1 MSIRY
6 SQLYRGINFR
16 LQPHLYRVGRGEEG
30 VLLVEPY
37 KSELLPHWRFQTP
50 EQALESAEKIY
61 AMYKEY
67 LRQGDFV
74 GMDMARKF
82 LQLGYSRSRRCVRR
96 RSSHRPE
103 HPTPQERGR
112 AERPDGPDQQK
123 AAAAAIFLGFYLR
136 VWEDPDYQRMKV
148 QHQKQL
154 RGVPR

>member
-6 SQLYRGINFR
+6 AQLYRGINFR

-61 AMYKEY
+61 AMYGEY
-67 LRQGDFV
+67 LGQGDFV

-82 LQLGYSRSRRCVRR
+82 LQLGYSRSKRGVHH
-96 RSSHRPE
+96 RSSRRLE
-103 HPTPQERGR
+103 RPTPQ
-112 AERPDGPDQQK
+112 ERPDGPDHQK
-123 AAAAAIFLGFYLR
+123 AAAATIFLGYYLR
-136 VWEDPDYQRMKV
+136 VREDPDYQRMKV
-148 QHQKQL
+148 SHQKQH